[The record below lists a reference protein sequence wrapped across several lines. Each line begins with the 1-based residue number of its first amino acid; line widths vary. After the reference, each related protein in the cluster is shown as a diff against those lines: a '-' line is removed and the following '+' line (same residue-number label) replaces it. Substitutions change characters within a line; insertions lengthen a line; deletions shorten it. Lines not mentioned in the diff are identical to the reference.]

1 MINNVVLVGRMTR
14 DAELRYTPSNQA
26 VATFSLAVNRNFKNQ
41 QGEREADF
49 INVVIWRQQAENLAN
64 WAKKGALIGIT
75 GRIQTRN
82 YENQQGQRVYVTE
95 VVADNFQLLE
105 SRSAREGQGGNY
117 QGSNFGGGN
126 SGGDNSFGGGFQSGP
141 AQSNP
146 TPNFARDD
154 SPFGATNPM
163 DISDDDLPF

>member
-26 VATFSLAVNRNFKNQ
+26 VATFTLAVNRNFKNQ
-41 QGEREADF
+41 NGEREADF
-49 INVVIWRQQAENLAN
+49 INCVIWRQQAENLSN
-64 WAKKGALIGIT
+64 WAKKGTLIGVT

-95 VVADNFQLLE
+95 IVADDFQILE
-105 SRSAREGQGGNY
+105 SRATREGQ
-117 QGSNFGGGN
+117 
-126 SGGDNSFGGGFQSGP
+126 SGGFNNNNSSFSGSSNGGGFSSQSS
-141 AQSNP
+141 QSQ
-146 TPNFARDD
+146 TPNFGRDE
-154 SPFGATNPM
+154 SPFGNSNPM

>member
-14 DAELRYTPSNQA
+14 DAELRYTPNNQA

-41 QGEREADF
+41 AGEREADF
-49 INVVIWRQQAENLAN
+49 INIVIWRQQAENLAN
-64 WAKKGALIGIT
+64 WAKKGTLLGIT

-82 YENQQGQRVYVTE
+82 YDNAQGQRVYVTE
-95 VVADNFQLLE
+95 VVADNFQILE
-105 SRSAREGQGGNY
+105 SRATRDAGSAAGY
-117 QGSNFGGGN
+117 DSPYGSATSAGFAGE
-126 SGGDNSFGGGFQSGP
+126 SGGFQS
-141 AQSNP
+141 Q
-146 TPNFARDD
+146 TPNFGRDE